1 MGLMLDKQGIAV
13 AVLMGILITGFGGW
27 NYLAL
32 MLIFF
37 FLSVAATKYQHFEK
51 REMGIYEH
59 ERSWENVFSNG
70 FVPTIAAIAA
80 PYIGP
85 MPFLCSVAATTS
97 DKFAS
102 ELGVLSGRPLN
113 LADFKPAKPGTSG
126 AVSILG
132 FVMSL
137 AGSVVIAVSA
147 IYLFGIDYNT
157 ALLVGLA
164 GFAGSVVDS
173 IFGVWEEKGIG
184 TKGTTNIICSLTG
197 ALIGFFIK

>member
-1 MGLMLDKQGIAV
+1 MLDKQGIAL
-13 AVLMGILITGFGGW
+13 AVVMGILVTAFGGW

-70 FVPTIAAIAA
+70 FVPTVMAIVS
-80 PYIGP
+80 PFVGP
-85 MPFLCSVAATTS
+85 MPFICSVAATTS

-102 ELGVLSGRPLN
+102 ELGVLSGKPLN

-132 FVMSL
+132 FAMSL
-137 AGSVVIAVSA
+137 AGAMIIAVA
-147 IYLFGIDYNT
+147 GIYLFNTDFNT
-157 ALLVGLA
+157 AFIVGVA
-164 GFAGSVVDS
+164 GFTGSVVDS
-173 IFGVWEEKGIG
+173 LFGIWEEKGIG
-184 TKGTTNIICSLTG
+184 TKGTTNIICSITG
-197 ALIGFFIK
+197 ALIGFFIR